1 MARKKKAAKK
11 AVKKTVRRAAAK
23 RSAKSGVR
31 KRHQPETLRIRTISI
46 GYTVNDIEAS
56 VAWYRDILGMVLA
69 DRWTD
74 GGKLVG
80 AEMKAGS
87 ASIWLG
93 QDDWKKGRDRK
104 KGEGVRIFCKTA
116 QDVDGLAGAIKSR
129 GGSLDH
135 DPQDQSWGQ
144 RDFGIT
150 DPDGYKITVS
160 TV

>member
-23 RSAKSGVR
+23 KSAKSGIR
-31 KRHQPETLRIRTISI
+31 KRHQPETLRIRTITV

-56 VAWYRDILGMVLA
+56 VAWYRDILGMVMA

-74 GGKLVG
+74 NGKLLG

-93 QDDWKKGRDRK
+93 QDDWQKGRDRK

-116 QDVDGLAGAIKSR
+116 QDV
-129 GGSLDH
+129 
-135 DPQDQSWGQ
+135 
-144 RDFGIT
+144 
-150 DPDGYKITVS
+150 
-160 TV
+160 